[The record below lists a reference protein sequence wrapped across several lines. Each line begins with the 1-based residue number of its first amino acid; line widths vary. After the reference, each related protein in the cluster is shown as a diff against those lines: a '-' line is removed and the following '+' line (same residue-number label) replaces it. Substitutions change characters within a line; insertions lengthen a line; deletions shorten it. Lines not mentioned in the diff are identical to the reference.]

1 MESGCES
8 VMADYCIPLHGG
20 NVHRAARARRVDVEE
35 FMDFSAN
42 INPFGPSPL
51 ATQAIGSN
59 LHMIRHYPDPDC
71 TDLREELAWYLQTD
85 ASSVIV
91 GNGGAEIIQTLAY
104 VLRPQK
110 ALILSPT
117 FSEYGRAVANAGGT
131 VVRVPLRRD
140 DGYSIDYD
148 MVRGNMDGVDMVWV
162 CNPNNPTGTLVPRES
177 IMELADLATRCGAA
191 LVVDEAFIDFVA
203 DSEKHSVRDEVRK
216 RWNLVVTGS
225 LTKFFAIPG
234 LRVGYA
240 IAHENLADRLR
251 QQAPPWSVNSLA
263 QVAAVASLRDT
274 EYIASTQ
281 EFVARERAWFVRE
294 LAELGAEAGIE
305 VIPPSANFILL
316 DISKSGLS
324 AAELCRRLSP
334 FNILVRDCSNFP
346 FLGGSHVR
354 IAVRSR
360 RENERLLETLREV
373 LLG

>member
-1 MESGCES
+1 
-8 VMADYCIPLHGG
+8 
-20 NVHRAARARRVDVEE
+20 
-35 FMDFSAN
+35 
-42 INPFGPSPL
+42 
-51 ATQAIGSN
+51 
-59 LHMIRHYPDPDC
+59 
-71 TDLREELAWYLQTD
+71 
-85 ASSVIV
+85 
-91 GNGGAEIIQTLAY
+91 
-104 VLRPQK
+104 
-110 ALILSPT
+110 
-117 FSEYGRAVANAGGT
+117 
-131 VVRVPLRRD
+131 
-140 DGYSIDYD
+140 
-148 MVRGNMDGVDMVWV
+148 
-162 CNPNNPTGTLVPRES
+162 
-177 IMELADLATRCGAA
+177 
-191 LVVDEAFIDFVA
+191 
-203 DSEKHSVRDEVRK
+203 VRDEVRK